1 MIISSMWES
10 IKQGKTIGK
19 ARKMGI
25 QFIIGWAR
33 EGLIESFVL

>member
-1 MIISSMWES
+1 MQEYIR
-10 IKQGKTIGK
+10 QGKTIGK

-25 QFIIGWAR
+25 QFVRGWTR